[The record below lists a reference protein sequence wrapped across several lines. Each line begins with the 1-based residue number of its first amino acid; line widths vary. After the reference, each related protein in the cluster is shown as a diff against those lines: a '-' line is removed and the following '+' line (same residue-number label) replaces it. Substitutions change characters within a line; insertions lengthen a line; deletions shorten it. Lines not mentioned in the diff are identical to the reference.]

1 MLQEKSSGAKIT
13 IYNKQFCYITAVIIT
28 AWLTG
33 GMSLF
38 ICGFVCLFVW
48 TNGRHGLPTDSSSN
62 IMSKHIVATNLFKS
76 IHICHSRKS
85 VFLYFVFYEMS
96 SCPHAVLS
104 IHLQIWGGQVW
115 KQGQLCSYCH
125 DSRHFNLHHGILG
138 SHWLH
143 LFCFFYAG
151 QYVGDPVAMVSPVW
165 NKRRLKTQGNVTIC
179 CRHRQLKSLSHSIII
194 YIMYNFPQE

>member
-76 IHICHSRKS
+76 IHICHRLLAENLSFFIL
-85 VFLYFVFYEMS
+85 FLWNVLMS
-96 SCPHAVLS
+96 SCRPQHPPTDLRGTSLKARSVVLVLS
-104 IHLQIWGGQVW
+104 RLEALQPSPRHIRKPLAPFVLFL
-115 KQGQLCSYCH
+115 LCWAVCGRS
-125 DSRHFNLHHGILG
+125 SRHGF
-138 SHWLH
+138 S
-143 LFCFFYAG
+143 
-151 QYVGDPVAMVSPVW
+151 
-165 NKRRLKTQGNVTIC
+165 RLK
-179 CRHRQLKSLSHSIII
+179 
-194 YIMYNFPQE
+194 